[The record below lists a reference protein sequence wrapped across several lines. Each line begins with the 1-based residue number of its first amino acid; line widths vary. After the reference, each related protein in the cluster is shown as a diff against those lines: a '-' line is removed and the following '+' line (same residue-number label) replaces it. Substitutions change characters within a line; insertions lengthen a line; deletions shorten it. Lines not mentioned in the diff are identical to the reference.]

1 MFLLP
6 RLLLQSYI
14 KTTGLLWLQAGR
26 REGYGERER
35 GRRKKAGGMDRKEEN
50 TIRLQEKHFILKP
63 EM

>member
-1 MFLLP
+1 M
-6 RLLLQSYI
+6 
-14 KTTGLLWLQAGR
+14 G
-26 REGYGERER
+26 RER